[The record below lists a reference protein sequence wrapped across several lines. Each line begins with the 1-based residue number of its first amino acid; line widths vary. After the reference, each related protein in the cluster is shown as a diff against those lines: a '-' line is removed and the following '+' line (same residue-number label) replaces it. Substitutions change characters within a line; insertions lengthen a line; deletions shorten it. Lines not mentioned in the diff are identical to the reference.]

1 VTDGG
6 ASVATTKAAAGF
18 NELLLGGVI
27 LVMLTGIGLGVGLY
41 LLPADHLAVS
51 GTEPGA
57 RVAPLEE
64 FAVGTARVTSL
75 GDRIVLVV
83 RAGERQFAALQGTSP
98 VDGCTLQWDAPASRV
113 TSPCRYLVYDLHG
126 NVVAGL
132 TTRPLRR
139 YPVRIL
145 GGTVYVIDQEAP

>member
-1 VTDGG
+1 VTD
-6 ASVATTKAAAGF
+6 ASTSVATRRASGF

-27 LVMLTGIGLGVGLY
+27 LVMLTAIGLAAALY
-41 LLPADHLAVS
+41 LLPADHLTMA

-57 RVAPLEE
+57 RLGPLEE
-64 FAVGTARVTSL
+64 FPVGAARVVSL
-75 GDRIVLVV
+75 GERIVLVV

-98 VDGCTLQWDAPASRV
+98 VDGCILEWDAAAFRV
-113 TSPCRYLVYDLHG
+113 ASPCRYLVYDLHG

-139 YPVRIL
+139 YAVRVL
-145 GGTVYVIDQEAP
+145 GGTVYVVDAEAR